1 MSSVTFWRARALLT
15 LAFALSPVGAALARE
30 SPSEEA
36 IARVMQQTIPEAAG
50 KRVLMLTVS
59 YRPGQSSAA
68 HLHPG
73 PIFAYVLEGSVVS
86 QLAGEEAKTY
96 AQGQSWYE
104 PPGSQ
109 HLVSKNASQSQNAK
123 LLVFAIT
130 GDNEPVKKPLAQ

>member
-1 MSSVTFWRARALLT
+1 MKRANLRRAGTLLA
-15 LAFALSPVGAALARE
+15 LAAALGHTGAALAHE
-30 SPSEEA
+30 SPSEET

-59 YRPGQSSAA
+59 YGPGQSSAA

-73 PIFAYVLEGSVVS
+73 PIFAYVLEGGVVS

-109 HLVSKNASQSQNAK
+109 HLVSKNASQSQSAK

-130 GDNEPVKKPLAQ
+130 SDNEPVKKPLPQ